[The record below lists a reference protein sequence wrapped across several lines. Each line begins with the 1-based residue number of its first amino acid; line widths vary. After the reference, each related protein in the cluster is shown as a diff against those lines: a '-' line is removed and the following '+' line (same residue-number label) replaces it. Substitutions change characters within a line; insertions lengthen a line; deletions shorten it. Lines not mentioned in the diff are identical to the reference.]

1 MLLSSQSKFIF
12 SVIIMFWQLASV
24 AQATVCCYGNPYVQ
38 SVAMIFKDDKKLS
51 ILLFIG
57 FEIVFKFTYNH

>member
-1 MLLSSQSKFIF
+1 
-12 SVIIMFWQLASV
+12 MFWQLASV